1 VNLRRTRAMARKEFL
16 HILRDPLSLSMAIA
30 VPLLLLLLFGYALS
44 LDVDEIPTLVYDA
57 DRSPQSRELISRLDG
72 SRFFQIVGYVE
83 DDAEFER
90 AIDRNEAL
98 LAMWIP
104 RGFAADLARR
114 RPATVQVVVDGSDS
128 NTASIALGYMRA
140 VASGYSDDLRN
151 ETLDRTGAGRME
163 PPVEPLMRVWYNA
176 ELESK
181 NYIVPGLIA
190 VILMIVGAM
199 LTSLTIAREYELGNL
214 ELLMSTP
221 VRPVEIVIGKMS
233 AFFVLGLVDS
243 AVSVLAGVWI
253 FGVPLRGRLVELVF
267 VVFLFLFGALCW
279 GLLISAAT
287 RSQLLAYQVGIVTS
301 FLPAFLLSGFVYAI
315 ENMPAPVQVI
325 THIVPARY
333 FVALLKAVFLKGVTI
348 WTIGAD
354 VAFLTLYAL
363 AVFIAVTRQL
373 QRKLA

>member
-1 VNLRRTRAMARKEFL
+1 
-16 HILRDPLSLSMAIA
+16 
-30 VPLLLLLLFGYALS
+30 
-44 LDVDEIPTLVYDA
+44 
-57 DRSPQSRELISRLDG
+57 
-72 SRFFQIVGYVE
+72 
-83 DDAEFER
+83 
-90 AIDRNEAL
+90 
-98 LAMWIP
+98 
-104 RGFAADLARR
+104 
-114 RPATVQVVVDGSDS
+114 
-128 NTASIALGYMRA
+128 
-140 VASGYSDDLRN
+140 
-151 ETLDRTGAGRME
+151 
-163 PPVEPLMRVWYNA
+163 
-176 ELESK
+176 
-181 NYIVPGLIA
+181 
-190 VILMIVGAM
+190 
-199 LTSLTIAREYELGNL
+199 
-214 ELLMSTP
+214 
-221 VRPVEIVIGKMS
+221 
-233 AFFVLGLVDS
+233 
-243 AVSVLAGVWI
+243 
-253 FGVPLRGRLVELVF
+253 VF